1 MKYHIIIFV
10 GHRRLA
16 VLVSNEFQTA
26 AWYQPRIMLFL
37 INMKSTKTN
46 LIIASLEGNNKYK
59 TLKSRQDIL
68 HDIPRSIQCFHMIS
82 NSHEIR
88 FSRSLPQ

>member
-26 AWYQPRIMLFL
+26 TWYQPRIMLFL

-46 LIIASLEGNNKYK
+46 LIIATLEGNNKYK
-59 TLKSRQDIL
+59 TLKRGKIYY
-68 HDIPRSIQCFHMIS
+68 MIYLL
-82 NSHEIR
+82 R
-88 FSRSLPQ
+88 LVSRSLPQ

>member
-26 AWYQPRIMLFL
+26 TWYQPRIMLFL

-46 LIIASLEGNNKYK
+46 LIIATLEGNNKYK

-68 HDIPRSIQCFHMIS
+68 HDIPRSLRLTACKVYCVS
-82 NSHEIR
+82 NAST
-88 FSRSLPQ
+88 

>member
-26 AWYQPRIMLFL
+26 TWYQPRIMLFL

-46 LIIASLEGNNKYK
+46 LIIANLEGNNKYK
-59 TLKSRQDIL
+59 TLKSRQDLL
-68 HDIPRSIQCFHMIS
+68 HYIKFIVYPM
-82 NSHEIR
+82 
-88 FSRSLPQ
+88 LPHDFKLS

>member
-26 AWYQPRIMLFL
+26 TWYQPRIMLFL

-46 LIIASLEGNNKYK
+46 LIIANLERNNNNMSGNFLALVLFALLCNQVHSCVQSGSKAVGK
-59 TLKSRQDIL
+59 L
-68 HDIPRSIQCFHMIS
+68 
-82 NSHEIR
+82 
-88 FSRSLPQ
+88 